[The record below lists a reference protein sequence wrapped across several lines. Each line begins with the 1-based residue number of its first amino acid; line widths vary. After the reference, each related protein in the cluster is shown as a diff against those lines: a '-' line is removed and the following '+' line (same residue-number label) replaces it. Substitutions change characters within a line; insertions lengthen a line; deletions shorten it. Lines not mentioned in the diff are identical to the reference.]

1 MEAKADFDK
10 SKEMEMVHPTLKD
23 IDADAERKIRKALT
37 TTYDDGTVSTK
48 ITSPEIMMGISG
60 PILNVE
66 SIHQSD
72 VRKLDEAGF
81 FIRGFWV
88 APDHNGDPTS
98 SVQIVVDYKDE

>member
-1 MEAKADFDK
+1 MNPPL
-10 SKEMEMVHPTLKD
+10 KE
-23 IDADAERKIRKALT
+23 IDPDAERKLREAL
-37 TTYDDGTVSTK
+37 SNR
-48 ITSPEIMMGISG
+48 ITSSEIMMGISG

>member
-1 MEAKADFDK
+1 MEAKVDFDESNAIK
-10 SKEMEMVHPTLKD
+10 MVNPPLKE
-23 IDADAERKIRKALT
+23 IDPDAERKIREAL
-37 TTYDDGTVSTK
+37 SNR
-48 ITSPEIMMGISG
+48 ITSSEIMMGISG

-72 VRKLDEAGF
+72 VSKLDEAGF

>member
-1 MEAKADFDK
+1 MEAKVDFDESNEIK
-10 SKEMEMVHPTLKD
+10 MVNPPLKE
-23 IDADAERKIRKALT
+23 IDPDAERKIREAL
-37 TTYDDGTVSTK
+37 SNR
-48 ITSPEIMMGISG
+48 ITSSEIMMGISG

>member
-1 MEAKADFDK
+1 MEAKVDFDESNEIK
-10 SKEMEMVHPTLKD
+10 MVNPPLKE
-23 IDADAERKIRKALT
+23 IDPDAERKIREAL
-37 TTYDDGTVSTK
+37 SNR
-48 ITSPEIMMGISG
+48 ITSSEIMMGISG

-72 VRKLDEAGF
+72 VSKLDEAGF